1 MSRVKEK
8 MAKKTRILIVDDY
21 MGICS
26 ALTAVFGEEGY
37 ETETAGTGREAI
49 EKVQEKFFNI
59 SLLDIKLPDT
69 EGINL
74 VAPLKE
80 LHPDMDVLMIT
91 GHASLETAVR
101 ALHEGASAY
110 IIKLLNMH
118 EVLGVVRDA
127 LEKQRLIE
135 EKRHAEEQLKEYS
148 EHLEEMVEERTK
160 ELREAQEELIRKE
173 KLTVL
178 GQLASGVSHELL
190 NPLGAIKN
198 VAYYLNMVLK
208 DPESNVKEILDILDK
223 EVAVCESIISSL
235 FEFASSTP
243 LLKREVDINDIIR
256 GVLSNTTVPE
266 KVEVVRQLDE
276 VLPTI
281 LGDRDQLG
289 QVFGHII
296 LNAIQ
301 AMPEGGQL
309 TVKSEFPSQEWVAIS
324 FTDTGIGIH
333 KDNLGKVFDPLYTTK
348 AKGIGLGLAI
358 IKDLVETHGG
368 TIEVQSEVGKGSTF
382 TIRLPTGRDEKK
394 D

>member
-37 ETETAGTGREAI
+37 ETETAGTGKDAI
-49 EKVQEKFFNI
+49 EKAQENFFNI

-110 IIKLLNMH
+110 IIKPLNMH

-135 EKRHAEEQLKEYS
+135 EKLLAEEELKEYS

-160 ELREAQEELIRKE
+160 ELREAHEELIRKE

-178 GQLASGVSHELL
+178 GQLASGVGHELL

-198 VAYYLNMVLK
+198 VAYYLNMVLEG
-208 DPESNVKEILDILDK
+208 PESNVKEILDILDK

-235 FEFASSTP
+235 FDFARSTP

-256 GVLSNTTVPE
+256 GVFSHTTVPE

-281 LGDRDQLG
+281 LGDRDQLD